1 MAILS
6 VMTLTDFIIRLGS
19 ALLIGIALGL
29 EREKRGR
36 AAGLRTT
43 TLVAFASGLAMV
55 LSEWLPTANVAAG
68 TFGGDPA
75 RLAAGVLTGIGFLGA
90 GVIIRQDT
98 LIRGVT
104 TAAVLWTACI
114 LGLAAGSGAI
124 ALAWCATG
132 VVLVILMGLPFL
144 ERRMDN
150 DGYVTVTI
158 TMAAPGVPIAHIARI
173 LALHRLTVL
182 TTSLDRDGDT
192 ITVGVHAS
200 APKRDSLDLPATVT
214 SELRS
219 LPSVSRA
226 AWSG

>member
-1 MAILS
+1 
-6 VMTLTDFIIRLGS
+6 MTFTDFLFRLGS
-19 ALLIGIALGL
+19 ALLIGIVLGF

-43 TLVAFASGLAMV
+43 TLVAFASALAMV
-55 LSEWLPTANVAAG
+55 LSEWLPTAQAAAG
-68 TFGGDPA
+68 TFGGDPG

-114 LGLAAGSGAI
+114 LGLAAGSGNLG
-124 ALAWCATG
+124 LAWSATG

-150 DGYVTVTI
+150 DGHVTVTI
-158 TMAAPGVPIAHIARI
+158 AMRAPGVPIIQIAQVFAR
-173 LALHRLTVL
+173 HRLTIL

-200 APKRDSLDLPATVT
+200 APKSNSLDLPATVT
-214 SELRS
+214 NELRA
-219 LPSVSRA
+219 LPSVTRA
-226 AWSG
+226 AWAG

>member
-1 MAILS
+1 
-6 VMTLTDFIIRLGS
+6 MTISDFLIRLGS
-19 ALLIGIALGL
+19 ALLIGIVLGL

-43 TLVAFASGLAMV
+43 TLVAFASALAMV
-55 LSEWLPTANVAAG
+55 LSEWLPTAHAAAG

-104 TAAVLWTACI
+104 TAAVLWTTCI
-114 LGLAAGSGAI
+114 LGLAAGSGNI
-124 ALAWCATG
+124 GLAWSATG

-158 TMAAPGVPIAHIARI
+158 AMRAPGVPVIQITQLFTH
-173 LALHRLTVL
+173 HRLTIL
-182 TTSLDRDGDT
+182 TTSFDRDGDT
-192 ITVGVHAS
+192 ITVAVHVS

-214 SELRS
+214 NELRS
-219 LPSVSRA
+219 LPGVTRA
-226 AWSG
+226 TWAG

>member
-1 MAILS
+1 MN
-6 VMTLTDFIIRLGS
+6 MTDFIFRLGS

-43 TLVAFASGLAMV
+43 TLVAFSASLAMV
-55 LSEWLPTANVAAG
+55 LSEWLPSAHAVTGA
-68 TFGGDPA
+68 FGGDPA
-75 RLAAGVLTGIGFLGA
+75 RLAAGVLTGMGFLGA

-114 LGLAAGSGAI
+114 LGLTAGSGNLG
-124 ALAWCATG
+124 LAWGATI
-132 VVLVILMGLPFL
+132 VVLMVLLLLPWL

-150 DGYVTVTI
+150 DGYVTLTI
-158 TMAAPGVPIAHIARI
+158 TMTAPGVPMTRLSQLLTA
-173 LALHRLTVL
+173 HRLVVL
-182 TTSLDRDGDT
+182 TTSLDRHDES
-192 ITVGVHAS
+192 IIVCVHIS

-214 SELRS
+214 QELRA
-219 LPSVSRA
+219 LPGITRVTWA
-226 AWSG
+226 G